1 MDAPAYWGVAGYPIS
16 HSITPKLF
24 SIVGGEMG
32 LVQAE
37 QIFVEAS
44 SEGEF
49 YSKVEKLDGDLW
61 LSCTSPLKH
70 SPHYRLGLQRPQV
83 VNAINQ
89 LMRSNGVW
97 KGASTDG
104 SGFVSACRHIGIEPS
119 GSILRMR
126 GGGSAARSIAAA
138 WSSEGG
144 SIIPEIGRRKLVR
157 GPWDSSILESGNADI
172 SIDLDSAPAGGQ
184 SVDLESDMQ
193 VSVSYNESSSKE
205 DFAIIMLAAQH
216 LEAWHS
222 LFASKAEKK
231 IPSLED
237 VLSHL

>member
-24 SIVGGEMG
+24 SIVGGAMG

-37 QIFVEAS
+37 QIFVESS

-70 SPHYRLGLQRPQV
+70 SPYSRLGLQRPQG

-104 SGFVSACRHIGIEPS
+104 SGFISACRHIGIEPS

-184 SVDLESDMQ
+184 SIDLESDMQ
-193 VSVSYNESSSKE
+193 VSISYNESSSKE

>member
-1 MDAPAYWGVAGYPIS
+1 MGAPAYWGVAGHPIS
-16 HSITPKLF
+16 HSVTPKLF
-24 SIVGGEMG
+24 SIVGGAMG

-44 SEGEF
+44 SEREF
-49 YSKVEKLDGDLW
+49 HSKVEMLSGDLW
-61 LSCTSPLKH
+61 LSCTAPLKH
-70 SPHYRLGLQRPQV
+70 SPHSRLGVQGPV
-83 VNAINQ
+83 GVNAINQ
-89 LMRSNGVW
+89 LMRANGVW

-104 SGFVSACRHIGIEPS
+104 TGFVSACRHIGVEPS
-119 GSILRMR
+119 RSILRMR
-126 GGGSAARSIAAA
+126 GGGSTARSIAAA

-144 SIIPEIGRRKLVR
+144 SIIPEMGRRKLVK
-157 GPWDSSILESGNADI
+157 GPWDSSILDSGNADI

-184 SVDLESDMQ
+184 SVELESDMQ
-193 VSVSYNESSSKE
+193 VSISYNESSSKE

-222 LFASKAEKK
+222 LFASKDGKN

-237 VLSHL
+237 VLAHL

>member
-1 MDAPAYWGVAGYPIS
+1 
-16 HSITPKLF
+16 
-24 SIVGGEMG
+24 
-32 LVQAE
+32 
-37 QIFVEAS
+37 
-44 SEGEF
+44 
-49 YSKVEKLDGDLW
+49 
-61 LSCTSPLKH
+61 
-70 SPHYRLGLQRPQV
+70 
-83 VNAINQ
+83 
-89 LMRSNGVW
+89 MRSNGVW

-104 SGFVSACRHIGIEPS
+104 AGFVSACRHIGVEPS

-172 SIDLDSAPAGGQ
+172 SIDLDSAPAGGN
-184 SVDLESDMQ
+184 SVELESDMQ
-193 VSVSYNESSSKE
+193 VSISYNESSSRE

-222 LFASKAEKK
+222 LFAPKDEKN

-237 VLSHL
+237 VLAHL

>member
-1 MDAPAYWGVAGYPIS
+1 MDAPAYWGVAGRPVS

-24 SIVGGEMG
+24 SIVGGAMG

-44 SEGEF
+44 GDEEF
-49 YSKVEKLDGDLW
+49 YSKVEMLEGDLW
-61 LSCTSPLKH
+61 LSCTTPLKH
-70 SPHYRLGLQRPQV
+70 SPHSKLGVKGPQGI
-83 VNAINQ
+83 NAINQ
-89 LMRSNGVW
+89 LMRSKGVW

-104 SGFVSACRHIGIEPS
+104 TGFVSACRHIGVEPS
-119 GSILRMR
+119 GSILRIR
-126 GGGSAARSIAAA
+126 GGGSTARSIAAA

-144 SIIPEIGRRKLVR
+144 SIIPERGRRELVR
-157 GPWDSSILESGNADI
+157 GPWDSCILESGNADI
-172 SIDLDSAPAGGQ
+172 SIDLDSAPAGGK
-184 SVDLESDMQ
+184 SVELESDIQ
-193 VSVSYNESSSKE
+193 VSISYDESSSRSE
-205 DFAIIMLAAQH
+205 FAIIMVAAQH

-222 LFASKAEKK
+222 LFAPKDEKK

>member
-49 YSKVEKLDGDLW
+49 HSKVEKLDGDLW

-70 SPHYRLGLQRPQV
+70 SPHSRLGLQRPQV

-97 KGASTDG
+97 KGANTDG

-157 GPWDSSILESGNADI
+157 GPWASSILESGNADI

-193 VSVSYNESSSKE
+193 VSISYNESSSKE

>member
-24 SIVGGEMG
+24 SIVGGAMG

-70 SPHYRLGLQRPQV
+70 SPYSRLGLQRPQG

-104 SGFVSACRHIGIEPS
+104 SGFISACRHIGIEPS

-184 SVDLESDMQ
+184 SIDLESDMQ
-193 VSVSYNESSSKE
+193 VSISYNESSSKE

>member
-1 MDAPAYWGVAGYPIS
+1 MDAPAHWGVAGYPIS
-16 HSITPKLF
+16 HSLTPKLF
-24 SIVGGEMG
+24 SIVGDAMG
-32 LVQAE
+32 LARAE
-37 QIFVEAS
+37 KIFVEAS

-49 YSKVEKLDGDLW
+49 YSKVEALHGDLW

-70 SPHYRLGLQRPQV
+70 SPHSRLGVQRPV
-83 VNAINQ
+83 GINEINQ

-104 SGFVSACRHIGIEPS
+104 VGFVSACRHIGVEPS

-144 SIIPEIGRRKLVR
+144 SIIPEMGRRKLVG
-157 GPWDSSILESGNADI
+157 GPWDSSILESGKADI
-172 SIDLDSAPAGGQ
+172 SIDLDSAPAGGK
-184 SVDLESDMQ
+184 SVDLESDLQ
-193 VSVSYNESSSKE
+193 VSISYDGSSSKE

-222 LFASKAEKK
+222 LFASKDRRK
-231 IPSLED
+231 IPSLAD
-237 VLSHL
+237 ILTHL

>member
-70 SPHYRLGLQRPQV
+70 SQHSRLGLQRPQV

>member
-24 SIVGGEMG
+24 SIVGGAMG

-49 YSKVEKLDGDLW
+49 HSKVEKLDGDLW

-70 SPHYRLGLQRPQV
+70 SPHSRLGLQRPQG

-104 SGFVSACRHIGIEPS
+104 SGFISACRHIGIEPS

-184 SVDLESDMQ
+184 SIDLESDMQ
-193 VSVSYNESSSKE
+193 VSISYNESSSKE

>member
-1 MDAPAYWGVAGYPIS
+1 MDAPAYWGVAGHPIS

-24 SIVGGEMG
+24 SIVGGAMG
-32 LVQAE
+32 LDQAE

-49 YSKVEKLDGDLW
+49 YSKAEMLEGDLW
-61 LSCTSPLKH
+61 LSCTAPLKH
-70 SPHYRLGLQRPQV
+70 SLHSRLGVQGPEG

-97 KGASTDG
+97 EGASTDG
-104 SGFVSACRHIGIEPS
+104 AGFVSACRHIGVEPS
-119 GSILRMR
+119 DSILRMR

-172 SIDLDSAPAGGQ
+172 SIDLDSAPSGGE
-184 SVDLESDMQ
+184 SVELEADVQ
-193 VSVSYNESSSKE
+193 VSISYNESSSNG

-216 LEAWHS
+216 LEAWRS
-222 LFASKAEKK
+222 LFASKGRGNIPNLAE
-231 IPSLED
+231 

>member
-1 MDAPAYWGVAGYPIS
+1 
-16 HSITPKLF
+16 
-24 SIVGGEMG
+24 MG
-32 LVQAE
+32 
-37 QIFVEAS
+37 
-44 SEGEF
+44 
-49 YSKVEKLDGDLW
+49 
-61 LSCTSPLKH
+61 
-70 SPHYRLGLQRPQV
+70 

-104 SGFVSACRHIGIEPS
+104 AGFVSACRHIGVEPS

-144 SIIPEIGRRKLVR
+144 SIIPEMGRRKLVR

-184 SVDLESDMQ
+184 SVELESDMQ
-193 VSVSYNESSSKE
+193 VSISYNASSSKE

-216 LEAWHS
+216 LEAWHC
-222 LFASKAEKK
+222 LFASKDEKN

>member
-1 MDAPAYWGVAGYPIS
+1 MEAPAYWGVAGHPIS
-16 HSITPKLF
+16 HSVTPKLF
-24 SIVGGEMG
+24 SIVGGAMG

-49 YSKVEKLDGDLW
+49 HSKVEMLSGDLW
-61 LSCTSPLKH
+61 LSCTAPLKH
-70 SPHYRLGLQRPQV
+70 SPHSRLGVKGPV
-83 VNAINQ
+83 GVNAINQ

-104 SGFVSACRHIGIEPS
+104 TGFVSACRHIGVEPS
-119 GSILRMR
+119 GSILRIR
-126 GGGSAARSIAAA
+126 GGGSTARSIAAA

-144 SIIPEIGRRKLVR
+144 SIIPEKGRRELVR
-157 GPWDSSILESGNADI
+157 GPWDYSILESGNADI
-172 SIDLDSAPAGGQ
+172 SIDLDSAPAGGK
-184 SVDLESDMQ
+184 SVKLESDIQ
-193 VSVSYNESSSKE
+193 VSISYDESSSKSE
-205 DFAIIMLAAQH
+205 FAIIMVAAQH

-222 LFASKAEKK
+222 LFAPKDEKK

>member
-24 SIVGGEMG
+24 SIVGGAMG

-49 YSKVEKLDGDLW
+49 HSKVEKLDGDLW

-70 SPHYRLGLQRPQV
+70 SPHSRLGLQRSQG
-83 VNAINQ
+83 VNEINQ

-104 SGFVSACRHIGIEPS
+104 SGFISACRHIGIEPS

-184 SVDLESDMQ
+184 SIDLESDMQ
-193 VSVSYNESSSKE
+193 VSISYNESSSKE

-222 LFASKAEKK
+222 LFASKADKK

-237 VLSHL
+237 VMSHL

>member
-37 QIFVEAS
+37 QIFVKAS

-70 SPHYRLGLQRPQV
+70 SPHSRLGLQRPQV

>member
-70 SPHYRLGLQRPQV
+70 SPHSRLGLQRSQG

-97 KGASTDG
+97 KGANTDG
-104 SGFVSACRHIGIEPS
+104 SGFISACRHIGIEPY

-193 VSVSYNESSSKE
+193 VSISYNESSSKE

>member
-70 SPHYRLGLQRPQV
+70 SPHSRLGLQRPQV

>member
-1 MDAPAYWGVAGYPIS
+1 MDAPAYWGIAGRPVS

-24 SIVGGEMG
+24 SIVGGAMG

-44 SEGEF
+44 DDEEF
-49 YSKVEKLDGDLW
+49 YSKVEMLEGDLW
-61 LSCTSPLKH
+61 LSCTTPLKH
-70 SPHYRLGLQRPQV
+70 SLHSKLGVKMPQY

-104 SGFVSACRHIGIEPS
+104 AGFVSACRHVGVEPS
-119 GSILRMR
+119 GSILRIK
-126 GGGSAARSIAAA
+126 GGGSTARSIAAA

-144 SIIPEIGRRKLVR
+144 SIIPERGRRELVR

-172 SIDLDSAPAGGQ
+172 SIDLDSAPAGGK
-184 SVDLESDMQ
+184 SVKLESDIQ
-193 VSVSYNESSSKE
+193 VSISYDESSSKSE
-205 DFAIIMLAAQH
+205 FAIIMLAAQH

-222 LFASKAEKK
+222 LFAPKDEKK
-231 IPSLED
+231 IPILED